1 MIRFIDMGRQ
11 IWIDDQDLDCP
22 QYFAFWDTVTN
33 RFLEF
38 GSEQAW
44 SSWEE
49 FEESLKDQYSDGYK
63 MRADYRPYWARCR
76 SLCPEWVF
84 KTKKAPPNKDGAA
97 SASSP

>member
-44 SSWEE
+44 SSWKE
-49 FEESLKDQYSDGYK
+49 FEGSLKDQYSDGYK
-63 MRADYRPYWARCR
+63 LKPDYRPYWARCR
-76 SLCPEWVF
+76 SR
-84 KTKKAPPNKDGAA
+84 
-97 SASSP
+97 